1 MAECR
6 RRFERQAVV
15 MSELIDLIALYV
27 RERCSIQEIAEF
39 LHQDESTVKACIE
52 SALREVA

>member
-1 MAECR
+1 
-6 RRFERQAVV
+6 

-52 SALREVA
+52 SAFREVAE